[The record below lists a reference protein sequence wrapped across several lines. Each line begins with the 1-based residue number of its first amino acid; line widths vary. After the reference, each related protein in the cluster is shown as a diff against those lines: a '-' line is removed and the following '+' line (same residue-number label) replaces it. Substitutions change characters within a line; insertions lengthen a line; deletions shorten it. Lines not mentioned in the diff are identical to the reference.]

1 MGAGAVSSLLSV
13 FYTDPMEAEDL
24 LAEALKGTG
33 CLHILGVNPALPAA
47 ALSVDEAVERFGIRG
62 VRLYPGYH
70 GYRLDDPCMDRLYAV
85 LLKHR
90 LPLVVSLRL
99 EDERLN
105 YLVKPRTLTTEELT
119 ALPDRMP
126 GVKILYTGIQAYE
139 ATGMAETFREKENLY
154 LETSW
159 FKSAVHPFEDV
170 TAVIPAEK
178 VLYGSGYPLNCLQ
191 STMTAL
197 DHSTISEEAK
207 AMILR
212 ENAARFFLK

>member
-1 MGAGAVSSLLSV
+1 MLELYVTLVKAEIRTLDSV
-13 FYTDPMEAEDL
+13 
-24 LAEALKGTG
+24 
-33 CLHILGVNPALPAA
+33 PAA
-47 ALSVDEAVERFGIRG
+47 
-62 VRLYPGYH
+62 
-70 GYRLDDPCMDRLYAV
+70 
-85 LLKHR
+85 
-90 LPLVVSLRL
+90 
-99 EDERLN
+99 
-105 YLVKPRTLTTEELT
+105 
-119 ALPDRMP
+119 
-126 GVKILYTGIQAYE
+126 
-139 ATGMAETFREKENLY
+139 FREKENLY